1 MQWLFVKV
9 DREGQT
15 RGKVVKIERM
25 DRKGFKRGKGKE
37 EEKKGGGEKKKKEE
51 KSSSR
56 KQKHFICQG
65 KKTRQRQLKPLT
77 ISFIQRKTKQTKDA
91 SRFYVQSRTAA

>member
-1 MQWLFVKV
+1 MKV

-51 KSSSR
+51 GR
-56 KQKHFICQG
+56 REELV
-65 KKTRQRQLKPLT
+65 KKTKTFYLSGQENASKTTQASDNFIYPTKNKTNQGRVSILRAVTYSCLT
-77 ISFIQRKTKQTKDA
+77 
-91 SRFYVQSRTAA
+91 